1 MADDFHIHNSVANMH
16 IWLLYQRLRDFSH
29 NKFAHLLRE
38 ELIDG
43 FNDMIKTEMD
53 TVDVLRRFKKVEQ
66 IDNYL
71 YAIRNNLDFH
81 FHINGSTSELPE
93 FKLDALVWTCVF
105 HEKVPRY
112 SDKVYRM
119 ASYLLEH
126 FKYLKTLDYVE
137 IEKCMVDW
145 SVNRVPFNP
154 RERFTRISANQPL
167 SIEEFEKEYESPY
180 ETKKYHYNYRHERE
194 LADENLK
201 KTYINM
207 TTKAHFDN
215 QDKTVRVEN
224 MNIDAMNSK
233 EREEIIYKMKLEL
246 E

>member
-1 MADDFHIHNSVANMH
+1 MH
-16 IWLLYQRLRDFSH
+16 LWLLYQRLRDFSH
-29 NKFAHLLRE
+29 NKFAWLLRE
-38 ELIDG
+38 ELIDT
-43 FNDMIKTEMD
+43 FNGMIKAEMD
-53 TVDVLRRFKKVEQ
+53 TVDVLRRHKKVEQ

-81 FHINGSTSELPE
+81 FHINGVTVEQPE

-119 ASYLLEH
+119 ACYMLEH
-126 FKYLKTLDYVE
+126 FKYLKTLDYTD
-137 IEKCMVDW
+137 IEKCNVEW

-180 ETKKYHYNYRHERE
+180 LTKKYHYNFRHESE
-194 LADENLK
+194 LADDNLK

-215 QDKTVRVEN
+215 
-224 MNIDAMNSK
+224 
-233 EREEIIYKMKLEL
+233 
-246 E
+246 